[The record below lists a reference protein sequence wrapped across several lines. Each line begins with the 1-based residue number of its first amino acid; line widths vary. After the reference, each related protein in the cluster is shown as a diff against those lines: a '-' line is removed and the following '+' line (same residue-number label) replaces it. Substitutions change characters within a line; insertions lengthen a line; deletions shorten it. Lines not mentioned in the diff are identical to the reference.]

1 MKTNKNIFKI
11 MTISIVTLFLFNCSD
26 DIQEDNTLSEELNLQ
41 EDDLSTVPLESTL
54 DFFNSLNTTNRLS
67 RTSGDQNNIGLEI
80 DIASLEQVD
89 ISDTD
94 AKLNIANA
102 TTKFDN
108 VETQI
113 LQIEIDGTL
122 QTVLF
127 HHIPEDTTDSNRYSA
142 RTAGYSFT
150 GSVFTTSLSG
160 TVMSGFRINLGK
172 ISGSFNFRTP
182 IYNTDPDPCWG
193 IGCGIALDEV
203 VISSPSNYAAVNH
216 TTMDNRSHQWNRSS
230 NNYSSMGTAF
240 ANYYW
245 QKKERERQKKIKDFE
260 KEIDDKD
267 LKNCMKS
274 ILNSL
279 KNINNSV
286 GDIIAKFAGNTPG
299 FNWEVKDG
307 PLSGGTGQTSISYNR
322 STGTATSTFDSQ
334 AWKDASDL
342 SWARTILHES
352 IHANIVASFGNDYF
366 QAQQTFSDFFRE
378 FQDSRNPNYNDLQHA
393 EIVRNYVG
401 DIANSLKEYGV
412 AKGYNLS
419 DEFYNDLAWGG
430 LQETDAFKSKPINEQ
445 ERILNVSAIELTGKD
460 LNGQSKT
467 KKGKDAGC
475 E

>member
-160 TVMSGFRINLGK
+160 TVLSGFRINLGK
-172 ISGSFNFRTP
+172 ISGSFNFKTP

-216 TTMDNRSHQWNRSS
+216 ITMNNRAYQWGRSS

-240 ANYYW
+240 ANHYKQRAVSKFVEEDVW
-245 QKKERERQKKIKDFE
+245 NKED
-260 KEIDDKD
+260 
-267 LKNCMKS
+267 
-274 ILNSL
+274 
-279 KNINNSV
+279 
-286 GDIIAKFAGNTPG
+286 
-299 FNWEVKDG
+299 
-307 PLSGGTGQTSISYNR
+307 PL
-322 STGTATSTFDSQ
+322 
-334 AWKDASDL
+334 
-342 SWARTILHES
+342 
-352 IHANIVASFGNDYF
+352 
-366 QAQQTFSDFFRE
+366 
-378 FQDSRNPNYNDLQHA
+378 
-393 EIVRNYVG
+393 
-401 DIANSLKEYGV
+401 
-412 AKGYNLS
+412 
-419 DEFYNDLAWGG
+419 
-430 LQETDAFKSKPINEQ
+430 
-445 ERILNVSAIELTGKD
+445 
-460 LNGQSKT
+460 
-467 KKGKDAGC
+467 
-475 E
+475 